1 MEAILRTPINS
12 SANKETDL
20 IISRPSNLFKNK
32 AIYSIVSIVLKIY
45 SQKKKFVTWMIAG
58 S

>member
-12 SANKETDL
+12 SANKETGL